1 MCFDESLPFPGDV
14 ENPSMKLGAGKT
26 LAAHSRRLIP
36 SNLLENWKS
45 LLKVLFPTDIAI
57 ALGFQTQKCLLHL

>member
-1 MCFDESLPFPGDV
+1 
-14 ENPSMKLGAGKT
+14 MKLGAGKT

-57 ALGFQTQKCLLHL
+57 ALGFQTQKCLLHI